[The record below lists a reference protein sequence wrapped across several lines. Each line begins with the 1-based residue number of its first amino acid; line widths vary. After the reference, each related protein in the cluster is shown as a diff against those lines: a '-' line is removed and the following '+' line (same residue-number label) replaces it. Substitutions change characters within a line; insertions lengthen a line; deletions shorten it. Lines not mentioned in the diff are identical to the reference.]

1 MTIPPDILFRGCAAN
16 FPQPVSEEDHR
27 TIACLVETVHQ
38 VNCPPL
44 RHIVYRSGT
53 GEQDILRHVFRWDLT
68 PHQEVFRNGFQA
80 RRPQQGT
87 PDEVYYNLE
96 DYVHHD
102 GDRPLDYR
110 LPATHSFISTT
121 LNTDWHPSLDDVT
134 ETEIEVYRYEI
145 YAPGGIWIAQTLGDT
160 YEYPAQDEVCFV
172 VGIAPQYIRSA
183 QRFRLTVTAGTR
195 FTRRVRADNII
206 VLNGNFNPQ
215 SHPSRLLNI
224 HRSIFDYK
232 DPAIN
237 RKAHLTIRIY
247 RPPAVFERENQQAP
261 IDSTTT
267 NWYAGDVANYES
279 YINAAFRSSRTNE
292 AYLFMMNEYVLLNYA
307 PGTTDDKVVKGPL
320 FICDGYRSLT
330 GTAFAE
336 HGIDSAFGSHYGDE
350 AFIFSGNLCAQVN
363 YATGTTN
370 DKIIKGPMTI
380 TAMFPLFEGTVFE
393 SGVDAAFEATNK
405 GEAYLF
411 KDNQYALINYSSDSK
426 LIEVRHITQ
435 GFPSLKNTI
444 FESGIDA
451 AFASHRTNEAY
462 IYKGDSY
469 ALINFAPGTTDDYI
483 IGGVR
488 KILPNWPS
496 LADVLPRKNRGLDDH
511 YHAKPDPTCLKPPQ
525 KLSWCSPCT
534 IL

>member
-27 TIACLVETVHQ
+27 TIDCLVETVHQ

-53 GEQDILRHVFRWDLT
+53 GEQDTLRHVFRWDLT
-68 PHQEVFRNGFQA
+68 PYQEVFRNGFQA
-80 RRPQQGT
+80 RRPQQDT
-87 PDEVYYNLE
+87 PNEVFYNLE
-96 DYVHHD
+96 HYVHHD
-102 GDRPLDYR
+102 GGRPLDYR
-110 LPATHSFISTT
+110 LPATHAFISTT
-121 LNTDWHPSLDDVT
+121 LDTDWHPSLDDVT

-183 QRFRLTVTAGTR
+183 QCFRLTVTAGTR
-195 FTRRVRADNII
+195 STRRVRVDNVI
-206 VLNGNFNPQ
+206 VVNGNFNPQ
-215 SHPSRLLNI
+215 SHPPRLLNI
-224 HRSIFDYK
+224 HRPIFDYK

-247 RPPAVFERENQQAP
+247 RPPALFERENQQVP

-279 YINAAFRSSRTNE
+279 YINAAFRSSRRNE
-292 AYLFMMNEYVLLNYA
+292 AYLFMMNEYVVLNYA

-350 AFIFSGNLCAQVN
+350 AFIFSGNLCAQIN
-363 YATGTTN
+363 YAPRTTN

-380 TAMFPLFEGTVFE
+380 TAMFPLFKGTVFE

-411 KDNQYALINYSSDSK
+411 RDNQYALINYSSDSK
-426 LIEVRHITQ
+426 LIEVRPITQ
-435 GFPSLKNTI
+435 GFPSLENTI

-469 ALINFAPGTTDDYI
+469 ALFNFAPSTTVI

-496 LADVLPRKNRGLDDH
+496 LANVLPRKNRGLDDH
-511 YHAKPDPTCLKPPQ
+511 YHTKPDPTCSKPPQ
-525 KLSWCSPCT
+525 KLSCCSPCT

>member
-1 MTIPPDILFRGCAAN
+1 MFYL
-16 FPQPVSEEDHR
+16 EDVR
-27 TIACLVETVHQ
+27 QTSL
-38 VNCPPL
+38 NL
-44 RHIVYRSGT
+44 SGT

-68 PHQEVFRNGFQA
+68 PYQEVFRNGFQA

-96 DYVHHD
+96 HYVHHD
-102 GDRPLDYR
+102 GGRPLDYR
-110 LPATHSFISTT
+110 LPATHAFISTT

-172 VGIAPQYIRSA
+172 VGIA
-183 QRFRLTVTAGTR
+183 
-195 FTRRVRADNII
+195 
-206 VLNGNFNPQ
+206 LNTFGLPNA
-215 SHPSRLLNI
+215 SCLL
-224 HRSIFDYK
+224 
-232 DPAIN
+232 
-237 RKAHLTIRIY
+237 
-247 RPPAVFERENQQAP
+247 
-261 IDSTTT
+261 
-267 NWYAGDVANYES
+267 
-279 YINAAFRSSRTNE
+279 
-292 AYLFMMNEYVLLNYA
+292 LLLA
-307 PGTTDDKVVKGPL
+307 RGLQDGTTDDKVVKGPL
-320 FICDGYRSLT
+320 FICDGYGSLT

-350 AFIFSGNLCAQVN
+350 A
-363 YATGTTN
+363 
-370 DKIIKGPMTI
+370 D
-380 TAMFPLFEGTVFE
+380 
-393 SGVDAAFEATNK
+393 GVRKRLDAAFEATNK

-426 LIEVRHITQ
+426 LIEVRRITQ
-435 GFPSLKNTI
+435 GFPSLENTI

-469 ALINFAPGTTDDYI
+469 ALIYFAPGTTDDRI

-496 LADVLPRKNRGLDDH
+496 LANVLPRKNRGLDFH
-511 YHAKPDPTCLKPPQ
+511 YHTKPDPTCLKPPQ
-525 KLSWCSPCT
+525 KLSCCSPCT
-534 IL
+534 ILGIEGFVEGRNVKVLELKVLFSSA

>member
-1 MTIPPDILFRGCAAN
+1 MSFAGILPPIR
-16 FPQPVSEEDHR
+16 
-27 TIACLVETVHQ
+27 
-38 VNCPPL
+38 
-44 RHIVYRSGT
+44 RSFGM
-53 GEQDILRHVFRWDLT
+53 H
-68 PHQEVFRNGFQA
+68 GFQA

-87 PDEVYYNLE
+87 PDEVFYNLE
-96 DYVHHD
+96 DYVHH
-102 GDRPLDYR
+102 GGGRPLDYR
-110 LPATHSFISTT
+110 LPATHAFISTM
-121 LNTDWHPSLDDVT
+121 LDTDWHPSLDDVT
-134 ETEIEVYRYEI
+134 ETEVEVYRYEI

-160 YEYPAQDEVCFV
+160 YEYAAQDEVCFV

-183 QRFRLTVTAGTR
+183 QRFRLIVTAGT
-195 FTRRVRADNII
+195 
-206 VLNGNFNPQ
+206 
-215 SHPSRLLNI
+215 S
-224 HRSIFDYK
+224 
-232 DPAIN
+232 
-237 RKAHLTIRIY
+237 
-247 RPPAVFERENQQAP
+247 
-261 IDSTTT
+261 TT

-279 YINAAFRSSRTNE
+279 YINAAFRSSRKNE

-336 HGIDSAFGSHYGDE
+336 HGIDSAFGSRYGDE
-350 AFIFSGNLCAQVN
+350 AFIFSGNLCAQIN
-363 YATGTTN
+363 YAPGTTN

-380 TAMFPLFEGTVFE
+380 NAMFPLFKGTVFE
-393 SGVDAAFEATNK
+393 NGVDAAFEATNK

-411 KDNQYALINYSSDSK
+411 KDNQYALTNYSSDSK
-426 LIEVRHITQ
+426 PIEVRRITQ
-435 GFPSLKNTI
+435 GFPSLKSTI

-469 ALINFAPGTTDDYI
+469 ALINFAPGTTDDNI

-496 LADVLPRKNRGLDDH
+496 LANVLPHKNRGLDFH
-511 YHAKPDPTCLKPPQ
+511 YHTKPNPTCLKPPQ
-525 KLSWCSPCT
+525 KLSCCSPCT